1 MQPTL
6 QSFFNGQAA
15 NARPKQQRKNHTTE
29 VYFGQ
34 AFRDDAVEA
43 AALICNFLDAFYH
56 QIVCIYGRY
65 PTNTVRSSSFN
76 GVLTKRCTNK
86 KVVEYFQLSRPTL
99 RRWLLHQQ
107 IKAFSIA
114 LLSKENEIVAEFRV
128 HFYEPLVGMKRNV

>member
-15 NARPKQQRKNHTTE
+15 NARPKQQRKNQTTE

-34 AFRDDAVEA
+34 AFRDDAAESA
-43 AALICNFLDAFYH
+43 SLICNFLDAFYH

-65 PTNTVRSSSFN
+65 QELRSSSFN

-107 IKAFSIA
+107 IKAFSVA
-114 LLSKENEIVAEFRV
+114 LLNAENAIVAEFQV
-128 HFYEPLVGMKRNV
+128 NFYEAAVGMKRNM